1 MADSIGVPVRLR
13 GCAKTFR
20 DGTRALEPLNL
31 SIEGGETLVLLGP
44 SGCGK
49 TTTLRIIAGLESP
62 DAGGRVCFGE
72 EDVTDVPIERRNVG
86 MVFQSY
92 ALFPNLDVA
101 GNIAYGLKVR
111 RVDEGERQ
119 RRVDSMLAMM
129 HLGPLRDRRI
139 DQLSGG
145 QKQRV
150 ALARALAVQP
160 RVLLMDEPLTALD
173 AKLREELRL
182 EINAL
187 LRGLRITTVYVTH
200 DQSEAMALGDRIV
213 VMSHGRVAQ
222 VGPPREIYHR
232 PANAFVANFIGTTN
246 RLQGRVEEGWL
257 VFPGGRL
264 RLPESVAGES
274 EVYFRPEDAAI
285 VDGTPET
292 PAEGVLAGVVSA
304 VSFLGDRT
312 RLLVE
317 GAGPEPII
325 VEADPRR
332 ELRAGDRI
340 HLRIEAGRLLG
351 LARSEPA

>member
-1 MADSIGVPVRLR
+1 MAESIGVPVRLR

-20 DGTRALEPLNL
+20 DGTRALEPLDL
-31 SIEGGETLVLLGP
+31 SIAGGETLVLLGP

-62 DAGGRVCFGE
+62 DPGGRVRFGE
-72 EDVTDVPIERRNVG
+72 EDVTEVPIEKRNVG

-92 ALFPNLDVA
+92 ALFPNLNVA

-111 RVDEGERQ
+111 RVEEGERR

-187 LRGLRITTVYVTH
+187 LRRLRITTVYVTH

-222 VGPPREIYHR
+222 IGPPREIYHR
-232 PANAFVANFIGTTN
+232 PASAFVASFIGTTN
-246 RLQGRVEEGWL
+246 RLEGRVQDGWL
-257 VFPGGRL
+257 FLPGGRL
-264 RLPESVAGES
+264 RLPESFAGES
-274 EVYFRPEDAAI
+274 PVYFRPEDAAI
-285 VDGTPET
+285 LDDAAQP
-292 PAEGVLAGVVSA
+292 PPEGVLAGVVAA

-312 RLLVE
+312 RILVE

-340 HLRIEAGRLLG
+340 HLRIDAGRLLG

>member
-1 MADSIGVPVRLR
+1 MAESNGVPVRLT

-31 SIEGGETLVLLGP
+31 SIAGGETLVFLGP

-49 TTTLRIIAGLESP
+49 TTSLRIIAGLESP
-62 DAGGRVCFGE
+62 DAGGRVFFGE
-72 EDVTDVPIERRNVG
+72 EDVTSVPIERRNVG

-92 ALFPNLDVA
+92 ALFPNLNVA
-101 GNIAYGLKVR
+101 ENIAYGLKVR
-111 RVDEGERQ
+111 RVDEGERR
-119 RRVDSMLAMM
+119 RRVDSMLQMM
-129 HLGPLRDRRI
+129 HLGPLRERRI

-150 ALARALAVQP
+150 ALARALAVRP

-187 LRGLRITTVYVTH
+187 LRSLRITTVYVTH

-222 VGPPREIYHR
+222 IGPPREIYHR
-232 PANAFVANFIGTTN
+232 PASAFVARFIGTTN
-246 RLQGRVEEGWL
+246 RLEGKVQDGWL
-257 VFPGGRL
+257 VLPGGRL
-264 RLPESVAGES
+264 RLPEAFVGES
-274 EVYFRPEDAAI
+274 AVYFRPEDATI
-285 VDGTPET
+285 LDDSPQL
-292 PAEGVLAGVVSA
+292 PPEGVLAGVVAA

-312 RLLVE
+312 RILVE
-317 GAGPEPII
+317 GAGPAPII

-340 HLRIEAGRLLG
+340 RFRIEPGRLLG
-351 LARSEPA
+351 LGRSEPA